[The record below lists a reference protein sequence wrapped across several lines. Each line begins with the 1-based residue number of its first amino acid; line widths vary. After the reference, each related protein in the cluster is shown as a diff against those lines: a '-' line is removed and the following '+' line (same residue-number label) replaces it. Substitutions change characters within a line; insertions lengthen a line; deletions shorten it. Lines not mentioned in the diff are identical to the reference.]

1 MCGRVSARHMLW
13 FSNEQPYLRVPAP
26 LSVPLYTSPR
36 APNIRSIGPAGS
48 RRLLRRGRW
57 MSRSRSVSTRGRAW
71 SATCT
76 TGSGGQRTT
85 PRAKRWVGGWS
96 RGRPGWAQWRQA
108 RQQAVWGSSAVWG
121 SGQLAV
127 FPGAPNPGCP
137 PCFNSCFYFVFH
149 FHLPAGAAAG
159 GAVQERPSGGAQ
171 RAHSHPHQP
180 AQVHHRRLDAGTLA
194 KPCALCT
201 VPWGCCCVALHLCAP
216 VCARSWHVQSWFPV
230 YDLPAPSKPD
240 PYECPP
246 TCALQPSAG
255 GALPPHPQVD
265 LLHRILQL

>member
-13 FSNEQPYLRVPAP
+13 LSNEQPYLRVPAP
-26 LSVPLYTSPR
+26 LSLSLYTSPR

-48 RRLLRRGRW
+48 RRLLRKERW
-57 MSRSRSVSTRGRAW
+57 TSRSRSGSTRGRAW
-71 SATCT
+71 SATCI
-76 TGSGGQRTT
+76 TGSGGQRTM

-96 RGRPGWAQWRQA
+96 RGRPGRAQWRQA

-149 FHLPAGAAAG
+149 FHLPAGTAAG

-194 KPCALCT
+194 EPCALCT

-230 YDLPAPSKPD
+230 YN
-240 PYECPP
+240 
-246 TCALQPSAG
+246 
-255 GALPPHPQVD
+255 
-265 LLHRILQL
+265 